1 MKKYVF
7 AISGA
12 SGSIIGI
19 RVLKEL
25 IKHSEIHLVIS
36 SQSFSIIKEETGIDF
51 SVNKSSQF
59 TFHGSQ
65 SWKRSEIQK
74 ADTAIERKIRDYFKS
89 RQIHYHSEY
98 DLAAPVSSGSFKTDG
113 MLVVPCSMKT
123 LSGIANGYANN
134 LIERAADV
142 TIKEGRALLLSPR
155 EMPFSAIHLENM
167 LKLSSIGVKIAP
179 PVLAFYHKPKKI
191 EDIVD
196 FIAGKIL
203 DAVGVEHE
211 IYKRWGTAGSKQ

>member
-36 SQSFSIIKEETGIDF
+36 SQSFSIIKEETGIDW
-51 SVNKSSQF
+51 SGDKKSSKF
-59 TFHGSQ
+59 SPRRVARGDKVQ
-65 SWKRSEIQK
+65 SSKFKTEDLI
-74 ADTAIERKIRDYFKS
+74 RKYFNTDRLFFYRDD
-89 RQIHYHSEY
+89 QL
-98 DLAAPVSSGSFKTDG
+98 DAPIASGSFKTDG
-113 MLVVPCSMKT
+113 MLIVPCSMKT

-167 LKLSSIGVKIAP
+167 LKLARIGVKIAP
-179 PVLAFYHKPKKI
+179 PVLALYHKPKKI
-191 EDIVD
+191 DDMVD

-203 DAVGVEHE
+203 DAVGLEHE
-211 IYKRWGTAGSKQ
+211 IYKRWGTVGSKK